1 MKVVYKRVLLK
12 LSGQYLSS
20 GDGSV
25 LCPEKTTKLAHE
37 LKEIISLGVEI
48 SLVVGG
54 GNIIRGYMASKNGVD
69 RVAGD
74 QMGMLATVINAL
86 ALQDAFE
93 KYDIKTRVQTSFN
106 IRQLAEPFIYRR
118 ALRHL
123 EKGRLLIFA
132 GGTGNPYFTTD
143 TAAALRTTEMKA
155 DVLLKGTN
163 VDGVYD
169 SDPKLNSS
177 AKKYKTISY
186 DDALKKN
193 LRVMDQTAFAM
204 CRDNNVPIIVFDINV
219 PGNIVK
225 VVLGENVGTYIGGA

>member
-1 MKVVYKRVLLK
+1 MC
-12 LSGQYLSS
+12 S
-20 GDGSV
+20 D
-25 LCPEKTTKLAHE
+25 KTSRLARE
-37 LKEIISLGVEI
+37 IKEIIAIGVQI
-48 SLVVGG
+48 ALVVGG
-54 GNIIRGYMASKNGVD
+54 GNIIRGYTASKMGID

-74 QMGMLATVINAL
+74 QMGMLATVINAI

-93 KYDIKTRVQTSFN
+93 KNGIDTRVQTAVSM
-106 IRQLAEPFIYRR
+106 RQIAEPFICRR

-143 TAAALRTTEMKA
+143 TAAALRTSEIKA

-169 SDPKLNSS
+169 DNPSLNPN
-177 AKKYKTISY
+177 AKKYTKLTY
-186 DDALKKN
+186 DYAMSKN

-204 CRDNNVPIIVFDINV
+204 CRDNNIPIIVFDIRET
-219 PGNIVK
+219 GNILK
-225 VVLGENVGTYIGGA
+225 AVLGKSIGTHIRRK